1 MASGY
6 QILLGGQPADAD
18 LMTLMVSL
26 DVDESMDLPGA
37 VQLEVPLSRTPD
49 GEYTYLNDPR
59 FAPLASVAVV
69 ATVDGDIADPLG
81 GMFGAGTVSQCI
93 FDGYVLSHKVHLE
106 TGATRSMLT
115 VWGQDAS
122 WLMNLQEKTREWVDL
137 TDADVAAAIFN
148 EYGVVP
154 AADIFDEDSPA
165 HTEAGHSLM
174 QRGSDIQ
181 FLRTLARRNGKLC
194 RIFCDESPDIR
205 IGWFA
210 APNLDGAPQVRLVL
224 NDPDNWNVAAIDL
237 EWDATRPT
245 GVLARQALFTDPD
258 PDAGVGDTNESGLP
272 LLGDLSLEDFT
283 GTPMVV
289 VLAAPVDDAGE
300 LSMRAQAV
308 LREADWFVRCIGEAD
323 VERLGAVL
331 RAGMLVSLEGV
342 GQVHSGAYLVWS
354 VRHRITRQAHTMKF
368 TLVRNAVGAPPLGV
382 GLPGGF

>member
-1 MASGY
+1 
-6 QILLGGQPADAD
+6 
-18 LMTLMVSL
+18 VSL

-49 GEYTYLNDPR
+49 GEYTYLNDAR
-59 FAPLASVAVV
+59 FVPLASVAVV
-69 ATVDGDIADPLG
+69 ATVDGAIDDPMG
-81 GMFGAGTVSQCI
+81 GLLGAGTVSQCI
-93 FDGYVLSHKVHLE
+93 FDGYVLSHKVPLE
-106 TGATRSMLT
+106 TGTTRSLLT

-148 EYGVVP
+148 EYGIVP
-154 AADIFDEDSPA
+154 AAGIFDEDSPA
-165 HTEAGHSLM
+165 HTERGHSLM

-194 RIFCDESPDIR
+194 RIVCDASPDAR
-205 IGWFA
+205 IGHFA
-210 APNLDGAPQVRLVL
+210 APSLEGLPQVNLII
-224 NDPDNWNVAAIDL
+224 NDPSNWNVAAIDL

-245 GVLARQALFTDPD
+245 GVVARQALFSDPD
-258 PDAGVGDTNESGLP
+258 PDAAVGDARESGLP

-283 GTPMVV
+283 GEPMVV
-289 VLAAPVDDAGE
+289 LLAAPVDDAGE
-300 LSMRAQAV
+300 LAMRAQAV
-308 LREADWFVRCIGEAD
+308 LREADWFVRCVGEAD

-342 GQVHSGAYLVWS
+342 GQVHSGVYLVWS

-368 TLVRNAVGAPPLGV
+368 TLVRNAVGAPPTGA
-382 GLPGGF
+382 GFPGRF